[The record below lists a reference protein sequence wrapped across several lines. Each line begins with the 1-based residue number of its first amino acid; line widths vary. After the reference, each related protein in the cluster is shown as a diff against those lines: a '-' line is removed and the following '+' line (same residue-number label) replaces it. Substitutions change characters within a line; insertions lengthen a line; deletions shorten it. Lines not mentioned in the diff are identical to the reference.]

1 MRKKGKIVMAIT
13 IGIVFFVLIMI
24 MFMQFKI
31 VYQTDITSIETMREE
46 DLQVE
51 LANWKTKYEEAEKQ
65 YKEIS
70 ETLKKYKEESYSDS
84 QTKKNLEEE
93 LSKLELMLGT
103 TDVKGEGVIIT
114 LEEEKDATKKI
125 TADELMIIV
134 NYLRDAGAEAIDING
149 ERIVSSSFFAEPSEG
164 YIKINGNRVTLP
176 FKISVIGDP
185 DYLKS
190 SLVGTGGYAEK
201 MISWGQKNTFET
213 RRRINIS
220 KYRGN
225 DLDARYI
232 EE

>member
-1 MRKKGKIVMAIT
+1 MKIKGKAIMAIT
-13 IGIVFFVLIMI
+13 IGIVCFVLIMI

-31 VYQTDITSIETMREE
+31 VYQADITSIETMREE

-51 LANWKTKYEEAEKQ
+51 LANWKTKYEETEKQ
-65 YKEIS
+65 YNEIL
-70 ETLKKYKEESYSDS
+70 ETLKKYKEESDSDS

-103 TDVKGEGVIIT
+103 TDVKGEGVVIT
-114 LEEEKDATKKI
+114 LEEKKDATKRI
-125 TADELMIIV
+125 TADEIMIIV

-149 ERIVSSSFFAEPSEG
+149 QRIVNSSFFAEPSEG

-190 SLVGTGGYAEK
+190 ALVGTGGYAEK
-201 MISWGQKNTFET
+201 ITSWGQKIEFET
-213 RRRINIS
+213 KRKIEIS
-220 KYRGN
+220 KYNGN
-225 DLDARYI
+225 DLDTKYI
-232 EE
+232 EK